1 MEFFKTNNT
10 KQIVDIST
18 GELTDVSLRMNSLEL
33 ENQRLMELL
42 KKEDELSSD
51 TKFFRE
57 LAKDTKKWY
66 EYFGISKNI

>member
-10 KQIVDIST
+10 KQIVDTTT

-42 KKEDELSSD
+42 KKEDELS
-51 TKFFRE
+51 
-57 LAKDTKKWY
+57 
-66 EYFGISKNI
+66 

>member
-33 ENQRLMELL
+33 ENQRLKEIL
-42 KKEDELSSD
+42 KKEEDLTED
-51 TKFFRE
+51 MKFGRE
-57 LAKDTKKWY
+57 LAKDSKKWY
-66 EYFGISKNI
+66 EYFGIVK

>member
-10 KQIVDIST
+10 KQIVDTTT

-33 ENQRLMELL
+33 ENQRLKELL
-42 KKEDELSSD
+42 KNEDELSSD
-51 TKFFRE
+51 MKFGRE

-66 EYFGISKNI
+66 QYFGI

>member
-10 KQIVDIST
+10 KQIVDINT

-33 ENQRLMELL
+33 ENQRLKELL
-42 KKEDELSSD
+42 KNEDELSSD
-51 TKFFRE
+51 MKFGRE

-66 EYFGISKNI
+66 QYFGI

>member
-10 KQIVDIST
+10 KQIVDINT

-51 TKFFRE
+51 TKFGRE

-66 EYFGISKNI
+66 EYFGISKY

>member
-1 MEFFKTNNT
+1 MEFFKTNST

-51 TKFFRE
+51 MKFGRE

-66 EYFGISKNI
+66 EFFN

>member
-33 ENQRLMELL
+33 ENQRLKEIL
-42 KKEDELSSD
+42 KKEEDLTED
-51 TKFFRE
+51 MKFGRE
-57 LAKDTKKWY
+57 LAKDSKKWN
-66 EYFGISKNI
+66 EYFGIVK